1 MIDSILNLL
10 FRCPHRRLTRP
21 VAPVTRAG
29 QPHSQ
34 SYVVCLD
41 CGKQFEYDVK
51 EMRMGKAIDHSHDAS
66 VVPPEAARP
75 PKPKLRYAVL
85 AAVPVA
91 VVLGAILK
99 GDKKGVKGGNTKP
112 EQGAPKESDAVS
124 RRSEP

>member
-41 CGKQFEYDVK
+41 CGKQFEYDLR
-51 EMRMGKAIDHSHDAS
+51 EMRIGKAIDHSNDAS
-66 VVPPEAARP
+66 VVPLEAARP
-75 PKPKLRYAVL
+75 PKPKLGYALL
-85 AAVPVA
+85 AAVPA
-91 VVLGAILK
+91 VMVLGAILK
-99 GDKKGVKGGNTKP
+99 GDKKGVKGRDAKR
-112 EQGAPKESDAVS
+112 EEGAPKESDKIS
-124 RRSEP
+124 GRSEP